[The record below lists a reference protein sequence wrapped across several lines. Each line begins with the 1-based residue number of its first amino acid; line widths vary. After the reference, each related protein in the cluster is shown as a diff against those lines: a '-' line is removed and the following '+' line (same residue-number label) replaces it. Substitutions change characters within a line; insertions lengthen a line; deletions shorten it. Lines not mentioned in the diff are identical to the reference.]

1 MIKNKNE
8 FRYRRPFLKKF
19 EGRVEKIGEGGI
31 FNCRLRSYVVADN
44 KQYFKDNLINSNK
57 QQKSI
62 ISKMRNRYN
71 SLTLDEYNKIPMIN
85 IKANKYE
92 SEKNINENLKND
104 NISEENRITIDSIN
118 DKNSYSKNN
127 ISNYENMKEK
137 INFRNMKSHNNS
149 FPKIFQRNSIIND
162 INTNKS
168 ITKKITEN
176 ERFYKPYSLKDYK
189 NMMNDYKQEK
199 FGGLGINMNKEWKER
214 QKMYNRVKLFENSV
228 YHNLNKKIKENSFR
242 KIEEPQIAQMN
253 KIRKQIMNS
262 KRFLAQKYGKGVML
276 NKIREKKRKEKE
288 EINMIL
294 RYNDIKN
301 KNIKNNKIV
310 FNNVINIKKEDYNT
324 KLLELKSS
332 LI

>member
-1 MIKNKNE
+1 MNLDIE
-8 FRYRRPFLKKF
+8 DPFLKKF

-104 NISEENRITIDSIN
+104 NISEENKITIDSIN

>member
-1 MIKNKNE
+1 MNLDIQD
-8 FRYRRPFLKKF
+8 PFLKKF

-104 NISEENRITIDSIN
+104 NISEENKITIDSIN

-199 FGGLGINMNKEWKER
+199 FGGLGINMNKEWEER

>member
-1 MIKNKNE
+1 MNLDIE
-8 FRYRRPFLKKF
+8 DPFLKKF

-92 SEKNINENLKND
+92 REKNINENLKND
-104 NISEENRITIDSIN
+104 NISEENKITIDSIN

-199 FGGLGINMNKEWKER
+199 FGGLGININKEWKER

>member
-1 MIKNKNE
+1 MNLDIE
-8 FRYRRPFLKKF
+8 DPFLKKF

-118 DKNSYSKNN
+118 DKNLYSKNN

>member
-1 MIKNKNE
+1 MNLDIE
-8 FRYRRPFLKKF
+8 DPFLKKF

-104 NISEENRITIDSIN
+104 NISKENRITIDSIN

-242 KIEEPQIAQMN
+242 KIEEPQIAQIN

>member
-1 MIKNKNE
+1 MNLDIE
-8 FRYRRPFLKKF
+8 DPFLKKF

-92 SEKNINENLKND
+92 REKNINENLKND

>member
-1 MIKNKNE
+1 MNLDIE
-8 FRYRRPFLKKF
+8 DPFLKKF

-92 SEKNINENLKND
+92 SEKNINKNIKND

-294 RYNDIKN
+294 RDNDIKN

>member
-1 MIKNKNE
+1 MNLDIE
-8 FRYRRPFLKKF
+8 DPFLKKF

-44 KQYFKDNLINSNK
+44 IFNSNK

>member
-1 MIKNKNE
+1 MNLDIE
-8 FRYRRPFLKKF
+8 DPFLKKF

-262 KRFLAQKYGKGVML
+262 KRFLTQKYGKGVML

>member
-1 MIKNKNE
+1 MNLDIE
-8 FRYRRPFLKKF
+8 DPFLKKF

-92 SEKNINENLKND
+92 SEKNINKNIKND

>member
-1 MIKNKNE
+1 MNLDIE
-8 FRYRRPFLKKF
+8 DPFLKKF

-276 NKIREKKRKEKE
+276 NKKKKKKRKEKE

>member
-1 MIKNKNE
+1 MNLDIE
-8 FRYRRPFLKKF
+8 DPFLKKF

-71 SLTLDEYNKIPMIN
+71 SLTLDAYNKIPMIN

>member
-1 MIKNKNE
+1 MNLDIE
-8 FRYRRPFLKKF
+8 DPFLKKF

-310 FNNVINIKKEDYNT
+310 FNNVINIKKEDYTT

>member
-1 MIKNKNE
+1 MNLDIE
-8 FRYRRPFLKKF
+8 DPFLKKF

-92 SEKNINENLKND
+92 SEKNINENLKKD

-228 YHNLNKKIKENSFR
+228 YQNLNKKIKENSFR

>member
-1 MIKNKNE
+1 MNLDIE
-8 FRYRRPFLKKF
+8 DPFLKKF

-92 SEKNINENLKND
+92 SEKNINENIKND

-199 FGGLGINMNKEWKER
+199 FGGLGINTNKEWKER

>member
-1 MIKNKNE
+1 MNLDIE
-8 FRYRRPFLKKF
+8 DPFLKKF

-253 KIRKQIMNS
+253 QIRKQIMNS

-332 LI
+332 LL

>member
-1 MIKNKNE
+1 MNLDIE
-8 FRYRRPFLKKF
+8 DPFLKKF

-104 NISEENRITIDSIN
+104 NISEENKITIDSIN

-310 FNNVINIKKEDYNT
+310 FNNVINIKKKIITQNYLN
-324 KLLELKSS
+324 
-332 LI
+332 

>member
-1 MIKNKNE
+1 M
-8 FRYRRPFLKKF
+8 
-19 EGRVEKIGEGGI
+19 
-31 FNCRLRSYVVADN
+31 ADN

>member
-1 MIKNKNE
+1 MNLDIE
-8 FRYRRPFLKKF
+8 DPFLKKF

-104 NISEENRITIDSIN
+104 KISEENRITIDSIN

-162 INTNKS
+162 IKTNKS

>member
-1 MIKNKNE
+1 MNLDIE
-8 FRYRRPFLKKF
+8 DPFLKKF

-92 SEKNINENLKND
+92 SEKNINENIKNE
-104 NISEENRITIDSIN
+104 NISEENKITIDSIN

>member
-1 MIKNKNE
+1 MNLDIQD
-8 FRYRRPFLKKF
+8 PFLKKF

>member
-1 MIKNKNE
+1 MNLDIE
-8 FRYRRPFLKKF
+8 DPFLKKF

-176 ERFYKPYSLKDYK
+176 ERFYKP
-189 NMMNDYKQEK
+189 QEK

>member
-1 MIKNKNE
+1 MNLDIE
-8 FRYRRPFLKKF
+8 DPFLKKF

-104 NISEENRITIDSIN
+104 NISEENKITIDSIN
-118 DKNSYSKNN
+118 DKNLYSKNN

>member
-1 MIKNKNE
+1 MNLDIE
-8 FRYRRPFLKKF
+8 DPFLKKF

-104 NISEENRITIDSIN
+104 NISEENKITIDSIN

-189 NMMNDYKQEK
+189 NMMNVYKQEK

-310 FNNVINIKKEDYNT
+310 FNNVINIKKEDYNA

>member
-1 MIKNKNE
+1 MNLDIE
-8 FRYRRPFLKKF
+8 DPFLKKF
-19 EGRVEKIGEGGI
+19 EGRIEKIGEGGI

-104 NISEENRITIDSIN
+104 NISEENRITIN

>member
-1 MIKNKNE
+1 MNLDIE
-8 FRYRRPFLKKF
+8 DPFLKKF

-92 SEKNINENLKND
+92 NEKNINENLKND

>member
-1 MIKNKNE
+1 MNLDIE
-8 FRYRRPFLKKF
+8 DPFLKKF

-92 SEKNINENLKND
+92 SEKIINENLKND

>member
-1 MIKNKNE
+1 MSLNNID
-8 FRYRRPFLKKF
+8 PFLKKF
-19 EGRVEKIGEGGI
+19 EGRCERIGEGGI
-31 FNCRLRSYVVADN
+31 FHVPLKNFVIADN
-44 KQYFKDNLINSNK
+44 KQFYQENLINSNK
-57 QQKSI
+57 SQKSI

-71 SLTLDEYNKIPMIN
+71 SIALDEYNKIPMIN
-85 IKANKYE
+85 NKTNKYE
-92 SEKNINENLKND
+92 NEKNTHENTKND
-104 NISEENRITIDSIN
+104 DNSEQNNDIIHNIIENNQKNKIN
-118 DKNSYSKNN
+118 NSNHG
-127 ISNYENMKEK
+127 NMKEET
-137 INFRNMKSHNNS
+137 NLRNKKSHNNS
-149 FPKIFQRNSIIND
+149 FPKITQRNSIIND
-162 INTNKS
+162 ININKS
-168 ITKKITEN
+168 ITKKIPEN

-189 NMMNDYKQEK
+189 NMMNDYRREK

-228 YHNLNKKIKENSFR
+228 YHNLNKKIKENNFR
-242 KIEEPQIAQMN
+242 KIDEPQLAQMN
-253 KIRKQIMNS
+253 KIRQQIMNS

-276 NKIREKKRKEKE
+276 NKLREKKRKEKE
-288 EINMIL
+288 EINRIL

>member
-1 MIKNKNE
+1 MNLDIQD
-8 FRYRRPFLKKF
+8 PFLKKF

-92 SEKNINENLKND
+92 NEKNINENIKND

-189 NMMNDYKQEK
+189 NMMNVYKQEK

>member
-1 MIKNKNE
+1 MNLDIE
-8 FRYRRPFLKKF
+8 DPFLKKF

-92 SEKNINENLKND
+92 SEKNINENIKND
-104 NISEENRITIDSIN
+104 NISEENKITIDSIN

>member
-1 MIKNKNE
+1 MNLDIE
-8 FRYRRPFLKKF
+8 DPFLKKF

-92 SEKNINENLKND
+92 SEKIINENIKND
-104 NISEENRITIDSIN
+104 NISEENKITIDSIN
-118 DKNSYSKNN
+118 DKNLYSKNN

>member
-1 MIKNKNE
+1 MNLDIE
-8 FRYRRPFLKKF
+8 DPFLKKF

-104 NISEENRITIDSIN
+104 NISEENKITIDSIN

-310 FNNVINIKKEDYNT
+310 FNNVINIKKEDYNA

>member
-1 MIKNKNE
+1 MNLDIE
-8 FRYRRPFLKKF
+8 DPFLKKF

-71 SLTLDEYNKIPMIN
+71 SFTLDEYNKIPMIN

-104 NISEENRITIDSIN
+104 NISEENKITIDSIN

>member
-1 MIKNKNE
+1 MNLDIE
-8 FRYRRPFLKKF
+8 DPFLKKF

-104 NISEENRITIDSIN
+104 NISEENRITIDNIN

>member
-1 MIKNKNE
+1 MNLDIE
-8 FRYRRPFLKKF
+8 DPFLKKF

-242 KIEEPQIAQMN
+242 KIEEPQIAQMK